1 MLPSSSNTTSPPPPS
16 SSSSPP
22 PPTGKH
28 HHHLNAPSAIPPRTS
43 SSKLPSASTSTSAA
57 KPVPLPEGDW
67 LSKAQVVRPTAPRAI
82 LNPHSSF
89 GPPSASFTVAM
100 QTPTAFDPARFAT
113 QDTNVTS
120 PRIWSDEKEQVVSG
134 PYDYLLAQPGKD
146 FRSQVINAFNA
157 LLRVPADK
165 LAVINAVIATLHTA
179 SLLIDDVEDSSSLR
193 RGLPVAHRIYG
204 TPQVINSANYKYFC
218 AQYELALLQNPK
230 AQEIFLEEL
239 LNLHRGQGLDLY
251 WRDTLTCPTEDDYLE
266 MVNHK
271 TGGLFR
277 LGIKLMQLESDT
289 GIDCEPLVNIFGL
302 IFQIRDD
309 YMNLHSTEYTENKG
323 MCEDLTEG
331 KFSFPVIH
339 SIRSSPGNLQLINI
353 LGQKTS
359 DVDVKRYAVRYME
372 STNSFEYT
380 RQVIGVLV
388 KRAHKIADDI
398 DAGTGLAAGFKAILD
413 KMIV

>member
-1 MLPSSSNTTSPPPPS
+1 MQAPTT
-16 SSSSPP
+16 
-22 PPTGKH
+22 
-28 HHHLNAPSAIPPRTS
+28 
-43 SSKLPSASTSTSAA
+43 
-57 KPVPLPEGDW
+57 
-67 LSKAQVVRPTAPRAI
+67 
-82 LNPHSSF
+82 
-89 GPPSASFTVAM
+89 
-100 QTPTAFDPARFAT
+100 FDPDRFAT

-120 PRIWSDEKEQVVSG
+120 PRVWSDEKEKVVSG
-134 PYDYLLAQPGKD
+134 PYDYLMAQPGKD
-146 FRSQVINAFNA
+146 FRSQVINAFNQW
-157 LLRVPADK
+157 LRVPAEK
-165 LAVINAVIATLHTA
+165 LAIINAVIGTLHTA
-179 SLLIDDVEDSSSLR
+179 SLLVDDVEDSSSLR

-218 AQYELALLQNPK
+218 AQYELALLKNPK
-230 AQEIFLEEL
+230 AQAVFLEEL

-277 LGIKLMQLESDT
+277 LGIKLMQAESES

-309 YMNLHSTEYTENKG
+309 YQNLHSSEYTQNKG

-339 SIRSSPGNLQLINI
+339 SIRSNPSNLQLINI
-353 LGQKTS
+353 LGQKTQ
-359 DVDVKRYAVRYME
+359 DIDVKRYAVRYME
-372 STNSFEYT
+372 STGSFEYT
-380 RQVIGVLV
+380 RKVIEVLV
-388 KRAHKIADDI
+388 KRAHALADEI
-398 DAGTGLAAGFKAILD
+398 DAGRGLSAGFKAILD